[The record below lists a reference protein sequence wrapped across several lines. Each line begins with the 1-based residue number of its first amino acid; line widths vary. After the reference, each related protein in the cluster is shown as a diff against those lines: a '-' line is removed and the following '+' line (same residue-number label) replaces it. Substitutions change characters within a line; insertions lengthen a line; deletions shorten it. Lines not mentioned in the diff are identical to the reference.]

1 MKHTKWLGSIALSAL
16 LLAGFSGCDSS
27 SSDGE
32 PALGKTV
39 NPYQRIAVIPGGWD
53 QVNTIALKISDYIVA
68 TDESKTEAEGGLG
81 FPTNWV
87 IAGANPHA
95 GDQYDGLADLLPI
108 PAIGGK
114 SRVIEFCNGKYAGMA
129 MATGRKHGSA
139 LPCEVSVHSDGENIY
154 VDMLDADAI
163 FSIFFPGISDPNG
176 MLEQVAS
183 DVKSELRT
191 MILTAL
197 KDSGATES
205 SLAMGPTFSEDD
217 IAAITMSPYYVYKY
231 KRTDGAAFVKG
242 DDKILS
248 KEIIALLGTDAAT
261 ADTNVAG
268 LSEGSSWRSA
278 RPDPIAIPGVMVAE
292 ACSPKYA
299 KKATKLGN
307 QFITALPCELT
318 TYIDDEDD
326 TNQTIAISMLSPDFM
341 FGTMFKGAVEAS
353 AASGD
358 INATEVA
365 EYMTLAEVVR
375 EDLIKVIEQAIA
387 TSALGI
393 EKVD

>member
-1 MKHTKWLGSIALSAL
+1 MKHTKYLGSIALSAML
-16 LLAGFSGCDSS
+16 FAGFRGCDSS
-27 SSDGE
+27 SSDDE
-32 PALGKTV
+32 VAGKTV
-39 NPYQRIAVIPGGWD
+39 NPYQRVAVISGGWD
-53 QVNTIALKISDYIVA
+53 QVNAIALTISNYVVA

-139 LPCEVSVHSDGENIY
+139 LPCEVSVHSDGTNIY

-163 FSIFFPGISDPNG
+163 FSIFFPGIPDPDG

-183 DVKSELRT
+183 DVKRELRT

-197 KDSGATES
+197 KDSSATES
-205 SLAMGPTFSEDD
+205 SLAMGPTFTEDD
-217 IAAITMSPYYVYKY
+217 VAAITTSPYYVYKY

-248 KEIIALLGTDAAT
+248 KEIIALLGTDEET
-261 ADTNVAG
+261 ADHNVEG
-268 LSEGSSWRSA
+268 LSEGSAWRSG

-299 KKATKLGN
+299 GKATKLGN
-307 QFITALPCELT
+307 QYITALPCEIT
-318 TYIDDEDD
+318 AYIDDEDD
-326 TNQTIAISMLSPDFM
+326 TNQTIAISLLSPDFM
-341 FGTMFKGAVEAS
+341 FGIMFKGAVEA
-353 AASGD
+353 AAAAGD
-358 INATEVA
+358 INDAEVA

-375 EDLIKVIEQAIA
+375 KDLIKVIEKAIA
-387 TSALGI
+387 TSTLGI
-393 EKVD
+393 EEIE